1 VTRAPRNRYQHPA
14 ITVKPAMTIK
24 VCVRLIAVA
33 AYLLFGVLLAFVI
46 GMFFVRF
53 TVWQRPVIAWWLRG
67 FCRVLNMQVTVQ
79 GAPIED
85 SALWISNHVSWMDI
99 PVIGGIRPLR
109 FLSKAE
115 VAQWPVIG
123 RLAQAAGTLFIKR
136 GSGDA
141 DRVSEEMVLSLQQGK
156 RVLFFP
162 EGTTTDG
169 FSVNRFFA
177 KLFTAATKSQCLIQ
191 PLVICYQTADGQ
203 LHAMAPFIGDD
214 ELAPH
219 LLNMLAGEPVHVR
232 VHCLPAEVAGDRD
245 ASALARHFEQ
255 LMGQTLRDLHGAEQP
270 PSRGDHPAT
279 KAA

>member
-1 VTRAPRNRYQHPA
+1 
-14 ITVKPAMTIK
+14 MSLK
-24 VCVRLIAVA
+24 VFVRLFAVV
-33 AYLLFGVLLAFVI
+33 AYLLFGVVLALLI

-53 TVWQRPVIAWWLRG
+53 TAWQRPVIAWWLRG
-67 FCRVLNMQVTVQ
+67 FCRVLNLQVTVQ
-79 GAPIED
+79 GAPIEA

-115 VAQWPVIG
+115 VAKWPIIG
-123 RLAQAAGTLFIKR
+123 HLAQAAGTLFIKR

-141 DRVSEEMVLSLQQGK
+141 DRVSQEIVLSLREGK

-177 KLFTAATKSQCLIQ
+177 KLFTSACVSQCPIQ
-191 PLVICYQTADGQ
+191 PLVICYQKANGE
-203 LHAMAPFIGDD
+203 LHPMAPYIGDD
-214 ELAPH
+214 ELTAH
-219 LLNMLAGEPVHVR
+219 LLNLLAGEPVHVI
-232 VHCLPAEVAGDRD
+232 VHCLAAEVAGARD
-245 ASALARHFEQ
+245 ASALAKHFEQ
-255 LMGQTLRDLHGAEQP
+255 LMGETLRDLHGAEQP
-270 PSRGDHPAT
+270 PSRGDHPAV

>member
-1 VTRAPRNRYQHPA
+1 MTKAPRNRRHHPA
-14 ITVKPAMTIK
+14 ILVKPAMTVK
-24 VCVRLIAVA
+24 VWARLITVLV
-33 AYLLFGVLLAFVI
+33 YLLFGVVLAFLI

-67 FCRVLNMQVTVQ
+67 FCRVLNLQVTVK
-79 GAPIED
+79 GEPLED

-115 VAQWPVIG
+115 VAKWPVIG
-123 RLAQAAGTLFIKR
+123 HLAQAAGTLFIQR

-141 DRVSEEMVLSLQQGK
+141 ERVSDDMALSLQQGK

-177 KLFTAATKSQCLIQ
+177 KLFAAAIKSQSPIQ
-191 PLVICYQTADGQ
+191 PLVICYQQANGE
-203 LHAMAPFIGDD
+203 LHALAPFIGDD
-214 ELAPH
+214 ELVAH
-219 LLNMLAGEPVHVR
+219 LLNLLAGDTVHVT
-232 VHCLPAEVAGDRD
+232 VHCLPAEVPGERD
-245 ASALARHFEQ
+245 AATLARHFEQ
-255 LMGQTLRDLHGAEQP
+255 LMGQTLRDLHGAELP
-270 PSRGDHPAT
+270 PNRGDHPST
-279 KAA
+279 RAA

>member
-1 VTRAPRNRYQHPA
+1 
-14 ITVKPAMTIK
+14 MSLK
-24 VCVRLIAVA
+24 VFVRLFAVV
-33 AYLLFGVLLAFVI
+33 AYLLFGVVLALLI

-53 TVWQRPVIAWWLRG
+53 TAWQRPVIAWWLRG
-67 FCRVLNMQVTVQ
+67 FCRVLNLQVTVQ
-79 GAPIED
+79 GAPIEA

-115 VAQWPVIG
+115 VAKWPIIG
-123 RLAQAAGTLFIKR
+123 HLAQAAGTLFIKR

-141 DRVSEEMVLSLQQGK
+141 DRVSQEIVLSLREGK

-177 KLFTAATKSQCLIQ
+177 KLFTSACVSQCPIQ
-191 PLVICYQTADGQ
+191 PLVICYQKANGE
-203 LHAMAPFIGDD
+203 LHSMAPYIGDD
-214 ELAPH
+214 ELTAH
-219 LLNMLAGEPVHVR
+219 LLNLLAGEPVHVI
-232 VHCLPAEVAGDRD
+232 VHCLAAEVAGARD
-245 ASALARHFEQ
+245 ASALAKHFEQ
-255 LMGQTLRDLHGAEQP
+255 LIGETLRDLHGAEQP
-270 PSRGDHPAT
+270 PSRGDHPAV

>member
-1 VTRAPRNRYQHPA
+1 MSP
-14 ITVKPAMTIK
+14 K
-24 VCVRLIAVA
+24 VCLRLCGVV
-33 AYLLFGVLLAFVI
+33 AYLLFGVLLAFLI

-67 FCRVLNMQVTVQ
+67 FCRVLNLQVEVQ
-79 GAPIED
+79 GEPIEP

-115 VAQWPVIG
+115 VAKWPLIG
-123 RLAQAAGTLFIKR
+123 RLAQAAGTLFIHR

-141 DRVSEEMVLSLQQGK
+141 DRVSQDIVVSLQQGK

-169 FSVNRFFA
+169 FGVNRFFA
-177 KLFTAATKSQCLIQ
+177 KLFTAACRSQCPIQ
-191 PLVICYQTADGQ
+191 PLVICYQTVDGK
-203 LHAMAPFIGDD
+203 LHPLAPYIGED
-214 ELAPH
+214 ELTAH
-219 LLNMLAGEPVHVR
+219 LLNLLAGEPVHVV
-232 VHCLPAEVAGDRD
+232 VHCLAAEVAGDRD
-245 ASALARHFEQ
+245 ASTLAKHFEQ
-255 LMGQTLRDLHGAEQP
+255 LMGDALRALHGAEGP
-270 PSRGDHPAT
+270 PSRRDHPAV